1 MSYSKQTKPAS
12 PGKTNAV
19 KETQAL
25 SQLLAIGAV
34 ALAIRCYYAAANKVN
49 CPRPS
54 NCLKSASKLT
64 KCSS

>member
-25 SQLLAIGAV
+25 LQLLAMSGQQV
-34 ALAIRCYYAAANKVN
+34 AEGKVESFEYVAEELRAA
-49 CPRPS
+49 
-54 NCLKSASKLT
+54 LKAGRLGR
-64 KCSS
+64 

>member
-25 SQLLAIGAV
+25 LQLLAMSGQQV
-34 ALAIRCYYAAANKVN
+34 AEGKVESFEYVAEELRAA
-49 CPRPS
+49 
-54 NCLKSASKLT
+54 LKAGRLGS
-64 KCSS
+64 

>member
-25 SQLLAIGAV
+25 LQLLARSGQQV
-34 ALAIRCYYAAANKVN
+34 AEGKVESFEYVAEELRAA
-49 CPRPS
+49 
-54 NCLKSASKLT
+54 LKTGRLGR
-64 KCSS
+64 

>member
-25 SQLLAIGAV
+25 LQLLAMSGQQV
-34 ALAIRCYYAAANKVN
+34 AEGKVESFEYVAEELRAA
-49 CPRPS
+49 
-54 NCLKSASKLT
+54 LKTGRLGR
-64 KCSS
+64 